1 MRRRMLLGF
10 LPLLLAIA
18 LLATSQ
24 SILFFNA
31 PANRDM
37 KVRIGIPLNAD
48 DPSDWNQA
56 IGESPAVGIIVLNPS
71 NGPGDSRNPEY
82 ASRSQQAQARGI
94 RILGYV
100 HTSYANGT
108 VKLETAKTWIDEYYD
123 WYHVDGILL
132 DEANATCRQS
142 AFGYYQSLYQHIKA
156 EPGLA
161 LVVLNP
167 GNPTGECY
175 AAISDVIVTFENDYA
190 NYEDNYAG
198 ANWTFMYPSSH
209 FFHIVL
215 NVPPDR
221 MHDVISQA
229 ISRGAGWVYVTDLGE
244 QTKNPY
250 VTLPSYFDSEAED
263 VLLRNPTLPSSSLN
277 YVPGVLLLGVVA
289 AAVLASGAIFMQER
303 REGGSGLTRKGTRC
317 RLHQKPAMTFF
328 IILFSS
334 ASKTIRFVFVTASG
348 LTERESMPSPTRY
361 SASSG

>member
-82 ASRSQQAQARGI
+82 ASRSQQAQARDV

-108 VKLETAKTWIDEYYD
+108 VKLGTAKTWIDEYYD
-123 WYHVDGILL
+123 RYHVDGILL

-250 VTLPSYFDSEAED
+250 VTLPSYFNSEAED
-263 VLLRNPTLPSSSLN
+263 VLLRNPTLPSSDLN

-303 REGGSGLTRKGTRC
+303 REGVVSRGKGRD
-317 RLHQKPAMTFF
+317 A
-328 IILFSS
+328 
-334 ASKTIRFVFVTASG
+334 ASIKSR
-348 LTERESMPSPTRY
+348 R
-361 SASSG
+361 

>member
-1 MRRRMLLGF
+1 MLLGF

-82 ASRSQQAQARGI
+82 ASRSQQAQARGV

-108 VKLETAKTWIDEYYD
+108 VKLGTAKTWIDEYYD

-132 DEANATCRQS
+132 DEANSTCYQS
-142 AFGYYQSLYQHIKA
+142 ALSYYQSLYQHTKA
-156 EPGLA
+156 KPGLA

-175 AAISDVIVTFENDYA
+175 ATISDVIVTFENDYA
-190 NYEDNYAG
+190 NYESNYAG
-198 ANWTFMYPSSH
+198 ANWTQCTR
-209 FFHIVL
+209 
-215 NVPPDR
+215 VP
-221 MHDVISQA
+221 
-229 ISRGAGWVYVTDLGE
+229 
-244 QTKNPY
+244 
-250 VTLPSYFDSEAED
+250 
-263 VLLRNPTLPSSSLN
+263 
-277 YVPGVLLLGVVA
+277 
-289 AAVLASGAIFMQER
+289 
-303 REGGSGLTRKGTRC
+303 
-317 RLHQKPAMTFF
+317 
-328 IILFSS
+328 
-334 ASKTIRFVFVTASG
+334 
-348 LTERESMPSPTRY
+348 
-361 SASSG
+361 ASSTSS